1 MENTESVIS
10 YPAQYESDA
19 VLRDGSTCTSAPF
32 VQFVLMGPVPFTAR
46 PAYRHYPHSAWPV
59 PPQFP

>member
-46 PAYRHYPHSAWPV
+46 PAYGHYPH
-59 PPQFP
+59 